1 MGRKLTDE
9 EMREFEAKRRESLR
23 ATASRLGIPVEELE
37 RREQEARAG
46 ASTPAAQTERNRAA
60 ATMRAA
66 LDAVGTGLIDSLK
79 TDTQRKALDTVR
91 GLESMSD
98 DEFAALL
105 AERMMMLDEE
115 ERQEAKKAINQKIE
129 RWDGGDTA
137 ISLREEILLEL
148 QAMIRRHEYYAGQ
161 GR

>member
-1 MGRKLTDE
+1 MGRNLTDE

-23 ATASRLGIPVEELE
+23 LSSERLGISVEEIE
-37 RREQEARAG
+37 RMEREARAG
-46 ASTPAAQTERNRAA
+46 ASAPAAPTERNRTAA
-60 ATMRAA
+60 AMRAV
-66 LDAVGTGLIDSLK
+66 LDAVGTGFIDSLK

-105 AERMMMLDEE
+105 AERMAVLDEE
-115 ERQEAKKAINQKIE
+115 EREEVKKAIDRKIE
-129 RWDGGDTA
+129 RWNGGEAA
-137 ISLREEILLEL
+137 ISLREEVLLEL
-148 QAMIRRHEYYAGQ
+148 QAMVRRHRYYAGQ